1 MSCKAPSVETPHKV
15 ALSIL
20 NNLRSYTWEAKAVLT
35 LAAFAMEY
43 GDFWLLAQLHHSHVH
58 DPMTKSLEILNRVPA
73 VIRPLELQK
82 RRQTILELNDLVK
95 ATLQVIELIYKFE
108 DLSKYDP
115 KDLPALSVAAELFPV
130 DVYWVIRTLVAC
142 TTKLDLLAH
151 DGDE

>member
-1 MSCKAPSVETPHKV
+1 M
-15 ALSIL
+15 
-20 NNLRSYTWEAKAVLT
+20 LT